1 MPPRRAAA
9 ADASSSDDEG
19 GARRPQS
26 PPRASVAAPPPRSFD
41 ELLQQASELK
51 ACQARAQRGCT
62 CAVCTRLG
70 VFAPLTACR
79 DATKQL
85 REKRRAFEEAPSFF
99 QYTLARAP
107 CAPLRCR
114 WR

>member
-51 ACQARAQRGCT
+51 ACQARTPRMHPHFRR
-62 CAVCTRLG
+62 VSG
-70 VFAPLTACR
+70 VSR
-79 DATKQL
+79 H
-85 REKRRAFEEAPSFF
+85 R
-99 QYTLARAP
+99 
-107 CAPLRCR
+107 
-114 WR
+114 